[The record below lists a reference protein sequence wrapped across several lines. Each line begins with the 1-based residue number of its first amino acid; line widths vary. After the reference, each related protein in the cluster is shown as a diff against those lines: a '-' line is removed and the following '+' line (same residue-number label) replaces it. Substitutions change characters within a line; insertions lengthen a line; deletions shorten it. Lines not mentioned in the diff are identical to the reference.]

1 MDKTEVVQIFG
12 SEYRVKADV
21 NGERIKKIADIV
33 DERMKEVHKNFPV
46 PSTTKIAVLAFL
58 NFVDEYLMK
67 LEEHEKK
74 EAALKEKVNSLVDSI
89 DKHLKT

>member
-1 MDKTEVVQIFG
+1 VDKTEVVQIFG

>member
-1 MDKTEVVQIFG
+1 VDKTEVVQIFG

-67 LEEHEKK
+67 LDEHEKK
-74 EAALKEKVNSLVDSI
+74 EAVLEEKINSLIESI

>member
-67 LEEHEKK
+67 LDEHEKK
-74 EAALKEKVNSLVDSI
+74 EAVLEEKINSLIESI